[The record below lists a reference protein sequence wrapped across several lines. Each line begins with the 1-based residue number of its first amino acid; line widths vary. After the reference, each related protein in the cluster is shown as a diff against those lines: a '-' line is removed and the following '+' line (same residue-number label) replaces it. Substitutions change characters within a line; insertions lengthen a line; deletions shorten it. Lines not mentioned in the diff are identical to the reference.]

1 MASQSHFTFQPYFF
15 PPFCTNCTKLA
26 KQVYTEHLRGLPSGS
41 AVKNPP
47 AVQETQETLR
57 FNRCIRKIPWRRAW
71 KPTPVFLLENS
82 MDRGAWQVIVHR
94 VAKGSDT
101 TEATEYSTS
110 SKPCITSLSPSRP
123 LLQPPLHLHF
133 YLI

>member
-57 FNRCIRKIPWRRAW
+57 FNRCIRKTAGRSRWQ
-71 KPTPVFLLENS
+71 PTPVFLPGESL
-82 MDRGAWQVIVHR
+82 DRGDWRAAVRGVAR
-94 VAKGSDT
+94 VRH
-101 TEATEYSTS
+101 E
-110 SKPCITSLSPSRP
+110 
-123 LLQPPLHLHF
+123 
-133 YLI
+133 

>member
-82 MDRGAWQVIVHR
+82 MDRGAWWATVHG
-94 VAKGSDT
+94 V
-101 TEATEYSTS
+101 
-110 SKPCITSLSPSRP
+110 SKNWTRLSQTQ
-123 LLQPPLHLHF
+123 LTLHLHKVEMTNG
-133 YLI
+133 ISDCHS